1 MGRTAGATSRLG
13 PTGRYRG
20 RCARNAPAVGAVLL
34 ALLPLSAP
42 AKILTVGPAGQHPT
56 LAPALAA
63 AADGDVLEVAPG
75 TYSGPLEITRRI
87 AVRGRGVPHL
97 VGNGEG
103 DVVRIFADGAE
114 LSGFA
119 IHGSGRRMMESDA
132 GVRVLG
138 ARVRLTGNR
147 IFDNLFGVYLDGAR
161 EAVIEGNTITGR
173 GEDDIGRRGAGIH
186 LYDAH
191 RNVIRG
197 NEVRLVR
204 DGVYFDHAD
213 GNSVEDNDF
222 HDLRYGVHYM
232 YCDDNRFFGNVFRD
246 SVAGVA
252 IMYSQRVVFAD
263 NLIVN
268 NRIGHH
274 AFGLLLKEC
283 EDSVAERNV
292 IVDNGSGI
300 FLDSSHRNRFR
311 HNLVAYNDVG
321 VLLYA
326 SSLENTFRAND
337 FIGNLADLHTVG
349 RAEADW
355 TPQGEGNFYSGYT
368 GFDLDADGQGDVAH
382 RLQDAFEVL
391 EGNHPLLRLFL
402 SSAAADALA
411 AAERSFPILPG
422 GDQWDTAPAMKPV
435 SGLRA
440 HSGPA
445 ERTAPGRTEVIGGWC
460 LTLLAVGWGVWR
472 LRR

>member
-1 MGRTAGATSRLG
+1 MGPG
-13 PTGRYRG
+13 
-20 RCARNAPAVGAVLL
+20 
-34 ALLPLSAP
+34 
-42 AKILTVGPAGQHPT
+42 GQHPT
-56 LAPALAA
+56 LAGALAA

-75 TYSGPLEITRRI
+75 TYPGPFEITRR
-87 AVRGRGVPHL
+87 VTLRGRGEPHL
-97 VGNGEG
+97 VGDGEG
-103 DVVRIFADGAE
+103 DVVRVLADGAE

-119 IHGSGRRMMESDA
+119 VHGSGRRMMESDA

-138 ARVRLTGNR
+138 VGVRIADNR
-147 IFDNLFGVYLDGAR
+147 IFDNLFGVYLDGTR
-161 EAVIEGNTITGR
+161 ETLIEGNTITGR

-191 RNVIRG
+191 HNVIRD
-197 NEVRLVR
+197 NEVRVVR

-213 GNSVEDNDF
+213 ANSVENNDF

-263 NLIVN
+263 NVIVN
-268 NRIGHH
+268 NRLGHH

-300 FLDSSHRNRFR
+300 FLDSSHRNRFL

-326 SSLENTFRAND
+326 SSLENSFRAND

-349 RAEADW
+349 RAEAEW
-355 TPQGEGNFYSGYT
+355 SPAGEGNHFSGYS
-368 GFDLDADGQGDVAH
+368 GFDLDGDGRGDVPH

-435 SGLRA
+435 SGLRTRLEPSEA
-440 HSGPA
+440 TH
-445 ERTAPGRTEVIGGWC
+445 PGRAEVTGGW
-460 LTLLAVGWGVWR
+460 LLVLSAVGWGVWR

>member
-1 MGRTAGATSRLG
+1 MLL
-13 PTGRYRG
+13 
-20 RCARNAPAVGAVLL
+20 AVLSPSR
-34 ALLPLSAP
+34 AETR
-42 AKILTVGPAGQHPT
+42 TVGPGGRYPS
-56 LAPALAA
+56 LADALAV

-75 TYSGPLEITRRI
+75 TYPGPFEIARR
-87 AVRGRGVPHL
+87 VTLRGRGEPHL
-97 VGNGEG
+97 VGDGEG
-103 DVVRIFADGAE
+103 DVVRILADGAE
-114 LSGFA
+114 VSGFA

-138 ARVRLTGNR
+138 TGVRVADNR

-161 EAVIEGNTITGR
+161 EALIEGNTVVGR

-191 RNVIRG
+191 HNVIRG
-197 NEVRLVR
+197 NLVHTVR

-213 GNSVEDNDF
+213 ANSVEDNEF
-222 HDLRYGVHYM
+222 RDLRYGVHYM

-268 NRIGHH
+268 NRLGHH

-349 RAEADW
+349 RAEAEW
-355 TPQGEGNFYSGYT
+355 TPDGEGNFFSAYT
-368 GFDLDADGQGDVAH
+368 GFDLDSDGRGDVPH
-382 RLQDAFEVL
+382 RLQDVFEVL

-422 GDQWDTAPAMKPV
+422 GEQRDTAPAMKPV

-440 HSGPA
+440 RIGPA
-445 ERTAPGRTEVIGGWC
+445 EGTTPKRSLVTGGW
-460 LTLLAVGWGVWR
+460 LLALSAVAWSIRR

>member
-1 MGRTAGATSRLG
+1 MSPDSGHERWRRILL
-13 PTGRYRG
+13 R
-20 RCARNAPAVGAVLL
+20 AVL
-34 ALLPLSAP
+34 AAAVAVPMLSPSPVP
-42 AKILTVGPAGQHPT
+42 AGTLTVGPEGRYPT
-56 LAPALAA
+56 LEAALAA
-63 AADGDVLEVAPG
+63 AVDGDVVEVAPG
-75 TYSGPLEITRRI
+75 SYDGPLEITRR
-87 AVRGRGVPHL
+87 VTLRGRGQPHV
-97 VGNGEG
+97 VGDGEG
-103 DVVRIFADGAE
+103 DVVRVLADGAE
-114 LSGFA
+114 ISGFA

-138 ARVRLTGNR
+138 TGVRIADNH

-161 EAVIEGNTITGR
+161 EALIEGNTLVGR

-191 RNVIRG
+191 HNVIRG
-197 NEVRLVR
+197 NLVHTVR

-213 GNSVEDNDF
+213 SNSVEDNEF

-232 YCDDNRFFGNVFRD
+232 YCDDNRFHRNVFRD

-263 NLIVN
+263 NLILN

-300 FLDSSHRNRFR
+300 FLDGSHRNRFR

-326 SSLENTFRAND
+326 SSLDNAFAAND

-349 RAEADW
+349 RAEAEW
-355 TPQGEGNFYSGYT
+355 THNYYSGYP
-368 GFDLDADGQGDVAH
+368 GFDLDGDGRGDVPH

-411 AAERSFPILPG
+411 AAESSFPILPG
-422 GDQWDTAPAMKPV
+422 SDQRDTAPAMRPV
-435 SGLRA
+435 SGLEA
-440 HSGPA
+440 
-445 ERTAPGRTEVIGGWC
+445 RTAVPHGTKAPARPVTAGVWM
-460 LTLLAVGWGVWR
+460 LAVVAVSWSVWR

>member
-1 MGRTAGATSRLG
+1 MRPGTGAETRPGRVEWALLR
-13 PTGRYRG
+13 
-20 RCARNAPAVGAVLL
+20 AVLASGL
-34 ALLPLSAP
+34 ILGIPSTPAGSTVLS
-42 AKILTVGPAGQHPT
+42 VGPGERYST
-56 LAPALAA
+56 VAA
-63 AADGDVLEVAPG
+63 ALEAAREGDVVEVAAG
-75 TYSGPLEITRRI
+75 TYPGRLEITRRVT
-87 AVRGRGVPHL
+87 VRGRGEPHL
-97 VGNGEG
+97 VGDGAG
-103 DVVRIFADGAE
+103 DVVRILADGVE

-132 GVRVLG
+132 GVRVAAAG
-138 ARVRLTGNR
+138 VRVADNR
-147 IFDNLFGVYLDGAR
+147 IFDNLFGIYLDGAR
-161 EAVIEGNTITGR
+161 EALIEDNTLVGR

-197 NEVRLVR
+197 NKVRLVR
-204 DGVYFDHAD
+204 DGVYFDHSDA
-213 GNSVEDNDF
+213 NSVEDNEF
-222 HDLRYGVHYM
+222 RDLRYGVHYM

-268 NRIGHH
+268 HRIGHH

-300 FLDSSHRNRFR
+300 FLDGSHRNRFR

-326 SSLENTFRAND
+326 SALDNSFRAND

-355 TPQGEGNFYSGYT
+355 TPGGEGNFYSGYT
-368 GFDLDADGQGDVAH
+368 GFDLDGDGRGDVPH
-382 RLQDAFEVL
+382 RLQDAFEVM

-422 GDQWDTAPAMKPV
+422 GDQWDTAPAVKPV

-440 HSGPA
+440 RLEPSA
-445 ERTAPGRTEVIGGWC
+445 ATAPGRAKTAGGW
-460 LTLLAVGWGVWR
+460 LLVLSAVSWSVWR

>member
-1 MGRTAGATSRLG
+1 V
-13 PTGRYRG
+13 
-20 RCARNAPAVGAVLL
+20 PAVLAAGL
-34 ALLPLSAP
+34 ALGLFYSTPASSAV
-42 AKILTVGPAGQHPT
+42 LTVGGEGSFRSVA
-56 LAPALAA
+56 AALAA
-63 AADGDVLEVAPG
+63 AADGDVLDVAPG
-75 TYSGPLEITRRI
+75 TYPGRLEITRR
-87 AVRGRGVPHL
+87 VTLRGRGEPHL
-97 VGNGEG
+97 VGDGEG
-103 DVVRIFADGAE
+103 DVVRVLADGAE
-114 LSGFA
+114 ISGFA
-119 IHGSGRRMMESDA
+119 IHGSGRRMMTSDA
-132 GVRVLG
+132 GVRVAAAGVHL
-138 ARVRLTGNR
+138 ADNR

-161 EAVIEGNTITGR
+161 EALIEGNTVVGR

-191 RNVIRG
+191 HNVIRG
-197 NEVRLVR
+197 NHVRLVR
-204 DGVYFDHAD
+204 DGVYFDHSD
-213 GNSVEDNDF
+213 SNTVEDNEF
-222 HDLRYGVHYM
+222 RELRYGVHYM

-252 IMYSQRVVFAD
+252 IMYSRRVVFAD

-268 NRIGHH
+268 NRTGFN

-300 FLDSSHRNRFR
+300 FLDGAHRNRFR

-326 SSLENTFRAND
+326 SALGNSFGAND

-355 TPQGEGNFYSGYT
+355 TPGGEGNYYSGYA
-368 GFDLDADGQGDVAH
+368 GFDLDGDGRGDVPH

-411 AAERSFPILPG
+411 AAETAFPILPG
-422 GDQWDTAPAMKPV
+422 SRQWDTAPAMKPV
-435 SGLRA
+435 SGLEVGSEITA
-440 HSGPA
+440 STPA
-445 ERTAPGRTEVIGGWC
+445 GRPAAAGGW
-460 LTLLAVGWGVWR
+460 LVLVFALGWSVWR